1 VRRARILRGS
11 KEPFGFVTSIELLQL
26 DASGGNQ
33 CKHGG
38 SFVSLRNT
46 KFVLIHGGAVAF
58 TQVMPYLLMKPNVYT
73 DLSEQTWLISTRK
86 LSQVLR
92 DWLEWYPEKVLF
104 GTDLF
109 PGSGLYDWEEIGWLT
124 SETGR
129 QALAIALT
137 GMMQDGEITRG
148 RAVEIARMVLR
159 ENALKL
165 YGWQAGSKR

>member
-1 VRRARILRGS
+1 MVSREGPVRYGSVSRIR
-11 KEPFGFVTSIELLQL
+11 
-26 DASGGNQ
+26 
-33 CKHGG
+33 
-38 SFVSLRNT
+38 
-46 KFVLIHGGAVAF
+46 
-58 TQVMPYLLMKPNVYT
+58 
-73 DLSEQTWLISTRK
+73 
-86 LSQVLR
+86 
-92 DWLEWYPEKVLF
+92 
-104 GTDLF
+104 
-109 PGSGLYDWEEIGWLT
+109 LYDWEEIGWLT